1 MCDDVIFR
9 VVKLLAALFAAFAL
23 AFGGQPCAHAH
34 GAAAGVEG
42 AASGGCHDMAPTH
55 GGDGSGMHHAPDR
68 DEGGSDDPANPCPGG
83 DDCPGCAMTSA
94 VAAAPAVFV
103 APEFVDAVA
112 PATPAARR
120 GAFNAF
126 DPPPPRA

>member
-1 MCDDVIFR
+1 MCDDVIFC

-34 GAAAGVEG
+34 GAEAAVESMG
-42 AASGGCHDMAPTH
+42 SGDCHDMAPMH
-55 GGDGSGMHHAPDR
+55 EGDGSAMRHAQ
-68 DEGGSDDPANPCPGG
+68 DEGVGGDDDPAHPCPGG

-126 DPPPPRA
+126 DPPPPRG